1 MSDCELDEKISELQV
16 SSDPPK
22 RGRGRPKKEKP
33 PKEPKVRIKLTEE
46 ERLSRKR
53 QCNAQYGYRRKKVA
67 EFLLVMLRNGKLAP
81 VDRESKTAL
90 VEFAKSHDID
100 IPFS

>member
-33 PKEPKVRIKLTEE
+33 PKAKREPLTEE
-46 ERLSRKR
+46 QKAENNKRANLS
-53 QCNAQYGYRRKKVA
+53 YMYRRTKFGLHLVTMLKNGRLQTPDKIA
-67 EFLLVMLRNGKLAP
+67 EAELLEWAEKY
-81 VDRESKTAL
+81 
-90 VEFAKSHDID
+90 DIK
-100 IPFS
+100 IPGQ